1 MSKFLRAL
9 LIAGAAAGVVALALK
24 ALDLDAAPAE
34 DPDGAP
40 FAGMD
45 PDNMSEE
52 DVDALMNELA
62 SQLNL

>member
-9 LIAGAAAGVVALALK
+9 LIAAVATGVVAIILN
-24 ALDLDAAPAE
+24 ALDLD
-34 DPDGAP
+34 GASDADASS

-45 PDNMSEE
+45 PDDLSEE
-52 DVDALMNELA
+52 DVDTLMNELA